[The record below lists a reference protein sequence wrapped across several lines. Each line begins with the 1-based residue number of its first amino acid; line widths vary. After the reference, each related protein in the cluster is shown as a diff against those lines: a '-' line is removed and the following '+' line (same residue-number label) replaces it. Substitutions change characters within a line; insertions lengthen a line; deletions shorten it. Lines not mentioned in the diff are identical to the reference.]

1 MSFANKNHVQILVV
15 DAEQTRPVASPVN
28 MIPVLFHKQTH
39 FSLSADSMLCK
50 KQTAGNFSHL
60 QFKQYSLIENYNDDV
75 LLPKKAPKFL
85 IFKIATFSW
94 RCNSCVSNI
103 LQSCMMETQKH
114 ESYML
119 HDGIINRHGNRNVI

>member
-15 DAEQTRPVASPVN
+15 DAEQTLPVASPVN

-60 QFKQYSLIENYNDDV
+60 QFKQYSLIENYSDDV
-75 LLPKKAPKFL
+75 LSPKKARSPKFVFRFL
-85 IFKIATFSW
+85 KLQFSAGAA
-94 RCNSCVSNI
+94 I
-103 LQSCMMETQKH
+103 LEFLMFF
-114 ESYML
+114 
-119 HDGIINRHGNRNVI
+119 